1 MGRFENGWYR
11 LERRAVFEDI
21 GQNPICLA
29 LWVWL
34 LGAALIKESKIRWKN
49 EAKVLHPGDIWFSI
63 ADLAS
68 RWDIS
73 KSTLHRHLQYLA
85 STDRIKYES
94 GTQGCIVTV
103 LNWSKY
109 QEDWSED
116 RTPAEHEE
124 NAPRTSAE
132 QEANEARTEV
142 EQEPKHIE
150 QDTNNNKQPTR
161 NKKPNGNGHDSP
173 DGESP
178 YSPTQQFIA
187 AFCVGWKERYKTA
200 PIIDGPNANAAKLI
214 TTGKN
219 KIPLQ
224 RAIDLVQ
231 TYLLMNDR
239 WFLTKRHDIL
249 TFKANL
255 NAVAIKHDTGSS
267 INTNQAQDMERADA
281 NVQAIR
287 EYRNSNGGAYG
298 SQG

>member
-1 MGRFENGWYR
+1 M
-11 LERRAVFEDI
+11 
-21 GQNPICLA
+21 
-29 LWVWL
+29 
-34 LGAALIKESKIRWKN
+34 
-49 EAKVLHPGDIWFSI
+49 
-63 ADLAS
+63 AS

-85 STDRIKYES
+85 STDRIQYES
-94 GTQGCIVTV
+94 GTQGCIVTIV
-103 LNWSKY
+103 NWSKY

-116 RTPAEHEE
+116 RTPV
-124 NAPRTSAE
+124 E
-132 QEANEARTEV
+132 QEEDKNQTSEERASNDARTV
-142 EQEPKHIE
+142 EEREPKHIE
-150 QDTNNNKQPTR
+150 QNTNNNKQSTK
-161 NKKPNGNGHDSP
+161 NKKPNGNGHNSP

-187 AFCVGWKERYKTA
+187 AFCVAWKERYKTA
-200 PIIDGPNANAAKLI
+200 FTTDGPNANAAKLI

-231 TYLLMNDR
+231 TYLSMNDR

-255 NAVAIKHDTGSS
+255 NAVAIKHDTGSN
-267 INTNQAQDMERADA
+267 INAAQAQDMERADA

-287 EYRNSNGGAYG
+287 EYRNSSNGGVHE